1 MQRHRKKYMMSLE
14 IGTRINDVH
23 GERER
28 IYDVHG
34 ERERIYDVHGERERK
49 HIATIGIEY
58 AM

>member
-1 MQRHRKKYMMSLE
+1 MQRHRKKYTMSLE
-14 IGTRINDVH
+14 IGTRIN
-23 GERER
+23 
-28 IYDVHG
+28 DVHG